1 MSEEILIFEILKQ
14 SKIAGRIDV
23 SDPFW
28 SQFEI
33 SSENTRKQIGLYGI
47 ENISNTNTCTIAVN
61 PNEYF
66 EKFKNRTLN
75 KEHEGVRQDI
85 KRMNFESY
93 AERIA
98 TLREPG
104 DERNKRQIVQKR
116 LQVTNTKM
124 KMTSINKVQFT
135 SLNDKRYYFSGGI
148 VSLPYWHPL
157 LSKICQI
164 KKVCPKIISQT
175 NIFNIFPIL
184 ESVCIRKN

>member
-47 ENISNTNTCTIAVN
+47 ENISNTNTCMIAVN